1 MPLKR
6 WILHTM
12 NRMNGIAGRPDLAR
26 RTSRPSPMPRGTGT
40 EPREPSLRGVP
51 DALEPAS
58 PGPDHLGTYAP
69 LIGAIRDELEHFV
82 SSQLRLHLA
91 IAERD
96 RYLLTSIAVE
106 CADGDDGAEVLRR
119 FSREFTPEQ
128 VKRFLARD
136 VIAHLPNA
144 SSIDLSQFGGL
155 NTADTHAKDSDDDDA
170 YAELL
175 AQLRVATP
183 SEEPRSFNVMLHGRW
198 IETDAS
204 AATSKQRFEAAA
216 APSPIT
222 PLAGSRLEVEIE
234 DADGHRHLTL
244 SSVVPNRRYAIGKGE
259 GCDIAVNGAFASR
272 RHCEIWLENGAWWA
286 SDAGSTNGIRVESRH
301 SVLGRSGAQ
310 ASGGGAKTA
319 IEVVPGARIVLS
331 ALVQGKPA
339 DYPRVLLIQV
349 EVVASPATPLRPG
362 AKSPTTPV
370 TPIAA
375 PRPRQR
381 ELALTVIM
389 ASGLRTVPI
398 GHNAAPMSVGR
409 SRNQDLVVDWAHEGV
424 SGHHVDIG
432 NVDDTGAEVEVHGD
446 NGVTVDGITHPQ
458 GRRFRWRL
466 GDCMT
471 LGRASGE
478 EPECTLLLSGKS

>member
-1 MPLKR
+1 MPFKN
-6 WILHTM
+6 WILQRMH
-12 NRMNGIAGRPDLAR
+12 RMNAIAGRPDLVH
-26 RTSRPSPMPRGTGT
+26 RTSRPSLGT
-40 EPREPSLRGVP
+40 EAREPSLRGVP
-51 DALEPAS
+51 DSHDPGS
-58 PGPDHLGTYAP
+58 PRPQHLGAYAP
-69 LIGAIRDELEHFV
+69 LIGAIRGELEHFV

-106 CADGDDGAEVLRR
+106 CEDDDEGGEVLRR

-144 SSIDLSQFGGL
+144 SAIDLSQFGGL
-155 NTADTHAKDSDDDDA
+155 NTTETHAKDSDENDG
-170 YAELL
+170 YADLL
-175 AQLRVATP
+175 AQLRVPTK
-183 SEEPRSFNVMLHGRW
+183 SEEPRSFHVMLHGRW
-198 IETDAS
+198 TETDAS
-204 AATSKQRFEAAA
+204 AATSKQRSEAAA
-216 APSPIT
+216 APAPVT
-222 PLAGSRLEVEIE
+222 PLAGSRIEVEIE

-272 RHCEIWLENGAWWA
+272 RHCEIWIENGAWWA
-286 SDAGSTNGIRVESRH
+286 GDTGSTNGIRVESMRR
-301 SVLGRSGAQ
+301 VLGRSGAQ
-310 ASGGGAKTA
+310 ASGVGAKTA
-319 IEVVPGARIVLS
+319 IEIVPGARIVLS
-331 ALVQGKPA
+331 ALVQGEPA
-339 DYPRVLLIQV
+339 DYPRVLLRQA
-349 EVVASPATPLRPG
+349 EVAASPGTPLSPRV
-362 AKSPTTPV
+362 KSPTTPV

-375 PRPRQR
+375 PRLRQR
-381 ELALTVIM
+381 ELALTVTM

-398 GHNAAPMSVGR
+398 GHNAVPMSVGR

>member
-12 NRMNGIAGRPDLAR
+12 NRMNGIAGRPDLTR
-26 RTSRPSPMPRGTGT
+26 RTSRSSPVPGGTGT

-106 CADGDDGAEVLRR
+106 CEDDDEGGEVLRR

-144 SSIDLSQFGGL
+144 SAIDLSQFAGL
-155 NTADTHAKDSDDDDA
+155 NTTETHAKDSDENDG
-170 YAELL
+170 YADLL
-175 AQLRVATP
+175 AQLRVPTKG
-183 SEEPRSFNVMLHGRW
+183 EEPRSFHVVLHGRW
-198 IETDAS
+198 TETDAS
-204 AATSKQRFEAAA
+204 AATSKQRSEAAA
-216 APSPIT
+216 APAPVT

-272 RHCEIWLENGAWWA
+272 RHCEIWLANGAWWA
-286 SDAGSTNGIRVESRH
+286 GDTGSTNGIRVESMR

-310 ASGGGAKTA
+310 TSAAGAKTA
-319 IEVVPGARIVLS
+319 IEIVPGARIVLS
-331 ALVQGKPA
+331 ALVQGEPA
-339 DYPRVLLIQV
+339 DYPRVLLRQS
-349 EVVASPATPLRPG
+349 EAAASPETPFRPG
-362 AKSPTTPV
+362 VKSPTTPV

-375 PRPRQR
+375 PRLRQR
-381 ELALTVIM
+381 ELALTVTM

-398 GHNAAPMSVGR
+398 GQNALPMSVGR

-424 SGHHVDIG
+424 SGHHIDIG
-432 NVDDTGAEVEVHGD
+432 NLDDTGADVEVHGD
-446 NGVTVDGITHPQ
+446 NGVTIDGVIHPQ

-466 GDCMT
+466 GDRMT